1 MMSIVYAQLRA
12 FHAVAQAGGFTKAAA
27 ALHVTQPTL
36 SAQVKALEESF
47 GVELLERRGRIT
59 APTALGRRL
68 LEITHRYFALESEAE
83 ELLAATR
90 GLTRGHLRVGAD
102 APHHVMTALATFNR
116 RYPKLTIS
124 LAIGNS
130 TELLADLLE
139 HRADVTVLAEAPEDP
154 RLFAQALRRDRLIG
168 FVPATHALAGRG
180 KVDAARLAAHRLVL
194 REPGSTTRRL
204 FETAMARGGFPL
216 GEVLEIGSR
225 EAVREAVAAG
235 LGVGVV
241 SESEFGLDPRLKPL
255 RLAGIDATM
264 TEYAV
269 CLAER
274 RELRLVKAF
283 LEIVAAG
290 PA

>member
-1 MMSIVYAQLRA
+1 MNYAQLRA
-12 FHAVAQAGGFTKAAA
+12 FHAVATASSYTKAAD

-36 SAQVKALEESF
+36 SAQVKALEETY
-47 GVELLERRGRIT
+47 GVELFERRGRGIAT
-59 APTALGRRL
+59 TELARRL
-68 LEITHRYFALESEAE
+68 LEITRRYFNLEGEAE

-102 APHHVMTALATFNR
+102 APYHVMSALAAFNR
-116 RYPKLTIS
+116 RYPKLTLS

-130 TELLADLLE
+130 AELLDDLLE
-139 HRADVTVLAEAPEDP
+139 HRSDVAILADVPGDP
-154 RLFAQALRRDRLIG
+154 RIHALPLRRDRLIG
-168 FVPATHALAGRG
+168 FVPGKHPLARKGRIEASRIAG
-180 KVDAARLAAHRLVL
+180 HRLVL
-194 REPGSTTRRL
+194 REAGSTTRHL
-204 FETAMARGGFPL
+204 FETAMARAGYEL

-235 LGVGVV
+235 LGIGIV
-241 SESEFGLDPRLKPL
+241 SESEFGEDRRLRPL

-264 TEYAV
+264 TEYVV

-274 RELRLVKAF
+274 RELRLIKAF

-290 PA
+290 AT